1 MAHSTGSPR
10 ERPSGRSSR
19 LAERLVDFAGSDA
32 TMDWHPIDD
41 VVMGGVSQSALQP
54 YARGFACF
62 GGVVSLERG
71 GGFASVRTEPRKW
84 NTAGAQAFVLRCR
97 GDGRQYK
104 FTVRTDDGFDGVQY
118 QARFAPPRG
127 EWTTVVIP
135 VTEFAASFRGRLV
148 PGAQPLDPAH
158 IRQLGLMISDKQAGP
173 FELLLEWI
181 DAAC

>member
-1 MAHSTGSPR
+1 M
-10 ERPSGRSSR
+10 
-19 LAERLVDFAGSDA
+19 AERLVDFARSDA

-54 YARGFACF
+54 YSPGVACF
-62 GGVVSLERG
+62 RGVVSLEHG

-84 NTAGAQAFVLRCR
+84 NTAGARAFVVRCR

-104 FTVRTDDGFDGVQY
+104 FTVRTDDGLDGVQY
-118 QARFAPPRG
+118 QSRFQPPQG
-127 EWTTVVIP
+127 KWAEVELPITS
-135 VTEFAASFRGRLV
+135 FAASFRGRPV
-148 PGAQPLDPAH
+148 AGAGPLDAAMVRC
-158 IRQLGLMISDKQAGP
+158 IGLMVSDRQAGP

>member
-1 MAHSTGSPR
+1 
-10 ERPSGRSSR
+10 
-19 LAERLVDFAGSDA
+19 LAERLVDFACSDA

-41 VVMGGVSQSALQP
+41 VVMGGVSKSALQP
-54 YARGFACF
+54 SSPGVACF
-62 GGVVSLERG
+62 RGVVSRDYG

-84 NTAGAQAFVLRCR
+84 NTAGAQAFAVRCR

-104 FTVRTDDGFDGVQY
+104 FTVRTDDGLDGVQY

-135 VTEFAASFRGRLV
+135 VTEFAASFRGRQV
-148 PGAQPLDPAH
+148 PGAQPLDPAR
-158 IRQLGLMISDKQAGP
+158 IRQLGLMISDQQEGP